1 MNWYIKNNYC
11 NRTIVKQFKMLKSFL
26 RWVSRNGYVIQ
37 PGVLEF
43 KPKLKVIPKAV
54 TFLKYKELM
63 YFFHYEYPKEKEHL
77 SKARDMFCFMAFTS
91 LRYSDLAALK
101 PVNLVDGYL
110 DFCTEKTDDK
120 LHIALNEHAMKIIE
134 K

>member
-1 MNWYIKNNYC
+1 MH
-11 NRTIVKQFKMLKSFL
+11 
-26 RWVSRNGYVIQ
+26 
-37 PGVLEF
+37 
-43 KPKLKVIPKAV
+43 
-54 TFLKYKELM
+54 
-63 YFFHYEYPKEKEHL
+63 FFHYEYPKEKEHL

-134 K
+134 NTPGTKVIPYFLFQAIKIK

>member
-1 MNWYIKNNYC
+1 MVQLMNWYIKNNYC

-63 YFFHYEYPKEKEHL
+63 HFFHYEYPKREGAL
-77 SKARDMFCFMAFTS
+77 CQKARDMFLLHGLHLTQIFGSGRTQTS
-91 LRYSDLAALK
+91 QPSRWILGFLY
-101 PVNLVDGYL
+101 
-110 DFCTEKTDDK
+110 
-120 LHIALNEHAMKIIE
+120 
-134 K
+134 